1 MTRLYR
7 KRPRKVTCQ
16 RCGLTALDVGRAVLH
31 FSLTKV
37 TYLADGRMTM
47 RGAGAIDLCEP
58 CWQVATA
65 RSRIRRRPARAV
77 ATEATA

>member
-16 RCGLTALDVGRAVLH
+16 RCGLTGLDVGHQILH

-37 TYLADGRMTM
+37 TYRPDGRMTM
-47 RGAGAIDLCEP
+47 RSAGAIDLCEP
-58 CWQVATA
+58 CWQVTTT
-65 RSRIRRRPARAV
+65 RSRIRRRPNRA
-77 ATEATA
+77 ALEASA

>member
-7 KRPRKVTCQ
+7 KRPRKATCQ
-16 RCGLTALDVGRAVLH
+16 RCGRSALDVEREILH

-37 TYLADGRMTM
+37 TYRPDGTMTM

-58 CWQVATA
+58 CWRVASA
-65 RSRIRRRPARAV
+65 RSRIRRRPQAA
-77 ATEATA
+77 AA

>member
-16 RCGLTALDVGRAVLH
+16 RCGRSGLDVDGKILH

-37 TYLADGRMTM
+37 TYCADGRMTM

-58 CWQVATA
+58 CWVTATR
-65 RSRIRRRPARAV
+65 RSRIRRRPLRSAA
-77 ATEATA
+77 A